1 MYTHPSNGWM
11 ALELPDVETMPIHID
26 VTGEELLAVLQI
38 FVNDAALTADEAS
51 TISAAVSSMAG
62 QEVRIVDFIPSG
74 WSPYVLTHDQMI
86 EGGWFNGV

>member
-1 MYTHPSNGWM
+1 M
-11 ALELPDVETMPIHID
+11 ETVPIHID

-62 QEVRIVDFIPSG
+62 QEVRIADFIPSG
-74 WSPYVLTHDQMI
+74 WAPYILTHDQMI
-86 EGGWFNGV
+86 EGGWFDVLSP